1 MTATTRKNK
10 FSELQAVSL
19 QIESL
24 EAQIQNTFH
33 VEERAKLR
41 AQIKARWE
49 LIDTLLDK
57 YLDSKK

>member
-1 MTATTRKNK
+1 MTATAKKNK
-10 FSELQAVSL
+10 FADLQAVSL

-24 EAQIQNTFH
+24 EAQIQNTFN